1 MKIAVISDS
10 HDHIDNLRKAI
21 KIIKTENINYTIHC
35 GDFCA
40 PFIIKELSTLEH
52 EVFGVFGNVDGDKY
66 RILQNKPDNVQ
77 LYPEFAEL
85 KIDNTKIA
93 VVHYPELAKI
103 LAYSGK
109 YKVVFYGHTHI
120 RKIEKIGSTL
130 LVNPGEIMNLN
141 SDPSFIIYN
150 SEDNKIK
157 TIVI

>member
-1 MKIAVISDS
+1 MNYISF
-10 HDHIDNLRKAI
+10 HFYHHID
-21 KIIKTENINYTIHC
+21 YTIHC

-52 EVFGVFGNVDGDKY
+52 KVFGVFGNVDGDKY
-66 RILQNKPDNVQ
+66 RILQNKPDNLQ

-85 KIDNTKIA
+85 EIDKIKIA
-93 VVHYPELAKI
+93 VVHYPELAKT
-103 LAYSGK
+103 LAHSGK

-141 SDPSFIIYN
+141 SNPSFIIYN
-150 SEDNKIK
+150 SENNKIK
-157 TIVI
+157 TIEI